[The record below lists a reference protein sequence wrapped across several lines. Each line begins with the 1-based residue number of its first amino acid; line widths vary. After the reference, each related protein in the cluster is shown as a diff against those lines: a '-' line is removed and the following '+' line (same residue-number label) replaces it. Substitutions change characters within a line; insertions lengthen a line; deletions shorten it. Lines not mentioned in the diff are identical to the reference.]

1 MSNPFELELARLEAE
16 RKRLDARLDDAVAQY
31 ALVEEDLNIR
41 MKAASPAQLQELM
54 AERARIEESLGIV
67 ALVEAIDAIRERMAM
82 VRSAASA
89 AA

>member
-1 MSNPFELELARLEAE
+1 MSNPFELELAHLEAE
-16 RKRLDARLDDAVAQY
+16 RKRLDALLDDAVAQY
-31 ALVEEDLNIR
+31 ALVEEDMNVR

-54 AERARIEESLGIV
+54 AERARIEESLGIA
-67 ALVEAIDAIRERMAM
+67 ALVEAIDAIRERMAL

>member
-1 MSNPFELELARLEAE
+1 MSNPFELELAHLDSE
-16 RKRLDARLDDAVAQY
+16 RKRLDGLLDDAVAQY
-31 ALVEEDLNIR
+31 ALVEEDMNVR

-54 AERARIEESLGIV
+54 AERARIEESLGIA
-67 ALVEAIDAIRERMAM
+67 ALVDAIDAIRERMVM